1 MYKQEIEQL
10 MRKWIRR
17 IGWIVAIPVVLLLLV
32 SLALYI
38 PPIQRWVVQQ
48 AVTMA
53 EQQTGMQIRIGQIRL
68 SFPLD
73 LSVRQVEV
81 VDVPEADSLTQASD
95 TLLRWDDLRIRIQ
108 ALPLFRKQLLV
119 EAIELKGLR
128 ADTGDWLESGWLQGE
143 VGRLYARIDRVDLS
157 AEHATLNRVEL
168 ADASLRY
175 VSTAPD
181 LEEDTTTTDVPWVID
196 LE

>member
-81 VDVPEADSLTQASD
+81 VDVPEADSLTQVSD
-95 TLLRWDDLRIRIQ
+95 TLLR
-108 ALPLFRKQLLV
+108 
-119 EAIELKGLR
+119 
-128 ADTGDWLESGWLQGE
+128 
-143 VGRLYARIDRVDLS
+143 
-157 AEHATLNRVEL
+157 
-168 ADASLRY
+168 
-175 VSTAPD
+175 
-181 LEEDTTTTDVPWVID
+181 
-196 LE
+196 